1 MLNFLKSLSKKSS
14 APVTQE
20 MPRIHPEQFLK
31 QLEWTTLRR
40 LDGQLQG
47 DYRTWFKGSGL
58 ELADLREYQA
68 HDDVRHIDWNVTA
81 RMQVPYVREHQE
93 DREMS
98 AWFLVDLSRSNEFGS
113 QSQTKRMLA
122 TSFVG
127 TMARL
132 LGRRGNRIGA
142 MLMTGASSRVD
153 TILPSRTGKAHLVQ
167 LLNLLLNTRTDAQ
180 TQATDL
186 KVLLNTAKALIPQ
199 RSTIF
204 IVSDFISEPHWE
216 KSLGELSKSHD
227 LIAVRLCDPIE
238 AVLEP
243 LGLCILEDLETGEQL
258 FVDVNDP
265 NFQEKYQRIA
275 QEHTNRLITSFAQTG
290 TDCLELST
298 KEPMEDALLRFMQLR
313 KRKPAKVHP
322 MRVAT

>member
-1 MLNFLKSLSKKSS
+1 MFNFLKSLPKKSN
-14 APVTQE
+14 APIALE
-20 MPRIHPEQFLK
+20 RSRIDPEQFLK
-31 QLEWTTLRR
+31 QLEWTTLKR

-47 DYRTWFKGSGL
+47 DYRTLFKGSGL

-122 TSFVG
+122 TRFVG

-142 MLMTGASSRVD
+142 MLMTGTSSRVD
-153 TILPSRTGKAHLVQ
+153 NILPSRTGKAHLVQ
-167 LLNLLLNTRTDAQ
+167 LLNLLLNTHTDAKA
-180 TQATDL
+180 QATDL
-186 KVLLNTAKALIPQ
+186 KVLLSTAKALIPQ

-204 IVSDFISEPHWE
+204 IISDFISEPYWE
-216 KSLGELSKSHD
+216 RALGELSKSHD
-227 LIAVRLCDPIE
+227 VIAVRLCDPIE

-265 NFQEKYQRIA
+265 SFQEKYRRIA
-275 QEHTNRLITSFAQTG
+275 QDHTDFLIASFAQTG
-290 TDCLELST
+290 TDCLELNT
-298 KEPMEDALLRFMQLR
+298 NEPMEDALLRFMQLR
-313 KRKPAKVHP
+313 KRKPTTVHQ
-322 MRVAT
+322 MSVAA

>member
-1 MLNFLKSLSKKSS
+1 MLNFFKSLANKSS
-14 APVTQE
+14 APVAPE
-20 MPRIHPEQFLK
+20 NPHIHPEQFLK

-98 AWFLVDLSRSNEFGS
+98 AWFLVDLSRSTEFGS
-113 QSQTKRMLA
+113 QNQTKRMLA

-142 MLMTGASSRVD
+142 MLMTGASNSVD
-153 TILPSRTGKAHLVQ
+153 HILPSKTGKAHLMQ
-167 LLNLLLNTRTDAQ
+167 LLNLLLKTRTDAQ
-180 TQATDL
+180 SQATDL
-186 KVLLNTAKALIPQ
+186 KVLLNTAIALIPQ

-204 IVSDFISEPHWE
+204 IISDFISEPHWE
-216 KSLGELSKSHD
+216 RSLGKLGKSHD
-227 LIAVRLCDPIE
+227 VIAVRLCDPLE
-238 AVLEP
+238 SVLEP

-258 FVDVNDP
+258 FVDVNDLS
-265 NFQEKYQRIA
+265 FQEKYQSIA
-275 QEHTNRLITSFAQTG
+275 QAQTDRLIASFTQTG
-290 TDCLELST
+290 TDCLELNT
-298 KEPMEDALLRFMQLR
+298 NEPMEDALLRFMQLR
-313 KRKPAKVHP
+313 KRKPAKVHQINIA
-322 MRVAT
+322 V

>member
-1 MLNFLKSLSKKSS
+1 MFNFLKSLPKKSN
-14 APVTQE
+14 APIALE
-20 MPRIHPEQFLK
+20 RSHIDPEQFLK
-31 QLEWTTLRR
+31 QLEWTTLKR

-122 TSFVG
+122 TRFVG
-127 TMARL
+127 TMAKL

-142 MLMTGASSRVD
+142 MLMTGTSSRVD
-153 TILPSRTGKAHLVQ
+153 NILPSRTGKAHLVQ
-167 LLNLLLNTRTDAQ
+167 LLNLLLNTHTDAKA
-180 TQATDL
+180 QATDL
-186 KVLLNTAKALIPQ
+186 KVLLSTAKALIPQ

-204 IVSDFISEPHWE
+204 IISDFISEPHWE
-216 KSLGELSKSHD
+216 RALGELSKSHD
-227 LIAVRLCDPIE
+227 MIAVRLCDPIE

-265 NFQEKYQRIA
+265 SFQEKYRRIA
-275 QEHTNRLITSFAQTG
+275 QEHTDRLIASFAQTG
-290 TDCLELST
+290 TDCLELNT
-298 KEPMEDALLRFMQLR
+298 NEPMEDALLRFMQLR
-313 KRKPAKVHP
+313 KRKPTKVHQ
-322 MRVAT
+322 MSVAT

>member
-1 MLNFLKSLSKKSS
+1 MLNFLKSRPKKSS
-14 APVTQE
+14 APAAPE
-20 MPRIHPEQFLK
+20 KSRIHPEQFLK

-98 AWFLVDLSRSNEFGS
+98 AWFLVDLSRSTEFGS
-113 QSQTKRMLA
+113 QNQTKRMLA
-122 TSFVG
+122 THFVG

-142 MLMTGASSRVD
+142 MLMTGASHRVD
-153 TILPSRTGKAHLVQ
+153 RILPSRTGKAHLVQ
-167 LLNLLLNTRTDAQ
+167 LLDLLLNTRTETQ

-199 RSTIF
+199 RSTTF

-216 KSLGELSKSHD
+216 RSLGELGKSHD
-227 LIAVRLCDPIE
+227 VIAVRLCDPIE

-265 NFQEKYQRIA
+265 SFQKKYQDIA
-275 QEHTNRLITSFAQTG
+275 QAQTDLLITSFAKTG
-290 TDCLELST
+290 TDCLELNT

-313 KRKPAKVHP
+313 KRKPAKVHQ
-322 MRVAT
+322 MRVAA